1 MSPDSHRSRDHD
13 EEVHSHEPN
22 PDPPAGDASI
32 TLAGADATEV
42 TLTPARLQA
51 LPSVTAT
58 DCHITS
64 TGHGQSGPF
73 EFRGPA
79 LLELARLCG
88 VRDWTRVRVAAGD
101 GFGALLKRPEV
112 EAAAANEPVLLALER
127 DGEPLTRTQGFVR
140 LIVPYETENALKQV
154 KWVRTI
160 TFRR

>member
-1 MSPDSHRSRDHD
+1 MSPDHHRSRDHD
-13 EEVHSHEPN
+13 DEIHSHDPN
-22 PDPPAGDASI
+22 PDPPAGNAAI
-32 TLAGADATEV
+32 TVSGADATEV
-42 TLTPARLQA
+42 TLTPAQLQA
-51 LPSVTAT
+51 LPAVAAR

-88 VRDWTRVRVAAGD
+88 IRDWTRVRVAAGD
-101 GFGALLKRPEV
+101 GFGTLLKRPEL
-112 EAAAANEPVLLALER
+112 EAAAANEPALLALER
-127 DGEPLTRTQGFVR
+127 DGEPLTRPQGFVR
-140 LIVPYETENALKQV
+140 LIVPYEKETALKQV